1 MQTQLDSTEHPAFT
15 DSRYRARRE
24 HIAALASRPRTAR
37 VAYTADEHA
46 VWRLVRS
53 RIDPLHDAHACTRV
67 RAAQRALPL
76 PTEEIPQL
84 DDVSRRLRGCS
95 GFRLR
100 AVAGLVE
107 PRPFFAALADGV
119 FLATQYVRHA
129 SAPLYTPE
137 PDVIHELVG
146 HVAMLADERI
156 AALARAC
163 GRLAREADAPTLARV
178 QRVFWFGLEF
188 GLCREGAATKAVG
201 AGLLSSVGELEHAM
215 TGTAWRAWDLDAMA
229 TTDYDTTDFQRDLFV
244 APDVDTLVD
253 DIGAWIAEHE
263 PARTRC

>member
-1 MQTQLDSTEHPAFT
+1 MHPHTDHPAFT
-15 DSRYRARRE
+15 DARYRVRRQ
-24 HIAALASRPRTAR
+24 HIAALARRPRTAR
-37 VAYTADEHA
+37 VAYTSDEHA

-53 RIDPLHDAHACTRV
+53 RLDPLHDAHACAEVRV
-67 RAAQRALPL
+67 AQHALPL
-76 PTEEIPQL
+76 ETDAIPQL
-84 DDVSRRLRGCS
+84 DDVSRLLGART

-100 AVAGLVE
+100 AVGGLVD

-119 FLATQYVRHA
+119 FLATQYVRHP

-156 AALARAC
+156 AALARAF
-163 GRLAREADAPTLARV
+163 GRLARDADEALLARM

-188 GLCREGAATKAVG
+188 GMCREGALTKAVG

-215 TGTAWRAWDLDAMA
+215 SGAAWRPWDVDAMA
-229 TTDYDTTDFQRDLFV
+229 TTDYDTTAFQRVLFV
-244 APDVDTLVD
+244 APDFATLVD
-253 DIGAWIAEHE
+253 ELDAWIAAQG
-263 PARTRC
+263 PRGPVPRQC